1 MHKPPEIEA
10 DKESSTLLNPNVT
23 GRSNR
28 NKVRKAG
35 LKFSPS
41 ACTGARDGSSS
52 PVQASQV
59 CDKWEPCAFVRLL
72 SPTAS

>member
-1 MHKPPEIEA
+1 MHKTPEIGA
-10 DKESSTLLNPNVT
+10 DKESSTLLNPDVT

-28 NKVRKAG
+28 NKALKAG

-41 ACTGARDGSSS
+41 ACTGDRNGSSS

-59 CDKWEPCAFVRLL
+59 WGK
-72 SPTAS
+72 